1 MAEDLYQFYIDY
13 GTIALSDVI
22 PSMEEVIMNK
32 ILKQVHP
39 YEIYFSEYENRWC
52 TYIKDDSQLSGR
64 KRIARKQK
72 GALEKYLLEHYRT
85 QLNTVKTYTFESL
98 YEEFMRYKDSTTSKN
113 NVREYVKAYNRFYKD
128 DPIIKEDLTKIQVP
142 TLRMWLE
149 NNIRKHK
156 LNYKAYEKMAVVFNQ
171 LYKYAI
177 GMEYIDKNPFDRI
190 DVKSLGLFNAPKKN
204 KKKRVFSRLETKD
217 INEVAFED
225 FASKPYCVP
234 LAVLFTF
241 QTGLRISEVVALKK
255 NDIDLES
262 RTLRI
267 CRFERS
273 LQNVSDDYK
282 TLTNCEKVIVECDTK
297 GDFGERLVDLSDD
310 AIYIL
315 ELLYDYYESENLKS
329 EWLFVNKRGH
339 IHDRAMDLRI
349 RKYCRMIN
357 IDEKSLHKVRST
369 YISMLRAAGMSFE
382 KIQELVGHKSV
393 LTTIKHYLYDVEED
407 IENRRILNEGLNI
420 RTSA

>member
-1 MAEDLYQFYIDY
+1 MENELYLFFINC
-13 GTIALSDVI
+13 GIITLSDMI
-22 PSMEEVIMNK
+22 PSTEEDIMNK

-85 QLNTVKTYTFESL
+85 QLNTVKAYTFESL
-98 YEEFMRYKDSTTSKN
+98 YEEFMQYKDATTCKS
-113 NVREYVKAYNRFYKD
+113 NVKEYVKAYKRFYKD

-190 DVKSLGLFNAPKKN
+190 DAKSLGLFNAPKKN
-204 KKKRVFSRLETKD
+204 KKKRVFSKVETKD

-225 FASKPYCVP
+225 FANKPYCVP

-255 NDIDLES
+255 SDIDLES
-262 RTLRI
+262 RTIRI

-273 LQNVSDDYK
+273 LQNISDDYK

>member
-1 MAEDLYQFYIDY
+1 MANELYLFYINC
-13 GTIALSDVI
+13 GIITLSDVI
-22 PSMEEVIMNK
+22 SSTEEVIMNK

-98 YEEFMRYKDSTTSKN
+98 YVEFMQYKKATTSIT
-113 NVREYVKAYNRFYKD
+113 NVEEYVKAYNRFYKD
-128 DPIIKEDLTKIQVP
+128 DPIIKKDLSKIQVP

-149 NNIRKHK
+149 NNIREYK
-156 LNYKAYEKMAVVFNQ
+156 LNKKSYQKMAVVFNQ

-177 GMEYIDKNPFDRI
+177 QMEYIDENPFDRI
-190 DVKSLGLFNAPKKN
+190 DIRSLGLFNTPKKS

-225 FASKPYCVP
+225 FANKPYCVP
-234 LAVLFTF
+234 LAVLLTF
-241 QTGLRISEVVALKK
+241 QTGLRISEIVALKK
-255 NDIDLES
+255 SDIDLDS
-262 RTLRI
+262 KTLRV

-273 LQNVSDDYK
+273 QQNVSDDFQ
-282 TLTNCEKVIVECDTK
+282 TLTNCEKVIIECDTK
-297 GDFGERLVDLSDD
+297 GEYGERIVDLTDD

-339 IHDRAMDLRI
+339 IHNRAMDMRI
-349 RKYCRMIN
+349 KKYCRMIG
-357 IDEKSLHKVRST
+357 IEEKSLHKVRST
-369 YISMLRAAGMSFE
+369 YISMLRASGMSFE

>member
-1 MAEDLYQFYIDY
+1 MADELYQFYINY

-22 PSMEEVIMNK
+22 SSTEEVIMNK

-98 YEEFMRYKDSTTSKN
+98 YVEFMQYKDATTSIN
-113 NVREYVKAYNRFYKD
+113 NVKEYVKAYNRFYKND
-128 DPIIKEDLTKIQVP
+128 AIIKEDLTKIAVP

-149 NNIRKHK
+149 KNIREHK
-156 LNYKAYEKMAVVFNQ
+156 LNYKSYEKMAVVFNQ
-171 LYKYAI
+171 LYKYAVQ
-177 GMEYIDKNPFDRI
+177 MEYIDKNPFDKI
-190 DVKSLGLFNAPKKN
+190 DVRSLGLFNTSKKN
-204 KKKRVFSRLETKD
+204 KRKRVFLKSETKD
-217 INEVAFED
+217 IYKVAFED
-225 FASKPYCVP
+225 FANKPYCVP

-255 NDIDLES
+255 SDIDLES

-273 LQNVSDDYK
+273 FQNVSDDYE
-282 TLTNCEKVIVECDTK
+282 TLTNCEKVIIECDTK
-297 GDFGERLVDLSDD
+297 GDFGERIVDLSDD
-310 AIYIL
+310 AMYIL
-315 ELLYDYYESENLKS
+315 QLLYDYYESENIHS
-329 EWLFVNKRGH
+329 EWLFVNKKGH
-339 IHDRAMDLRI
+339 IHNRAMDLRI
-349 RKYCRMIN
+349 KKYCRLIG
-357 IDEKSLHKVRST
+357 IEEKSLHKVRST
-369 YISMLRAAGMSFE
+369 YISMLRASGMSFE

-393 LTTIKHYLYDVEED
+393 LTTIEHYLYDTEED
-407 IENRRILNEGLNI
+407 IENRRILNECLNI

>member
-1 MAEDLYQFYIDY
+1 MANELYLFYINC
-13 GTIALSDVI
+13 GIITMSDVI
-22 PSMEEVIMNK
+22 PSTEEVIMNK

-72 GALEKYLLEHYRT
+72 GALEKHLLEFYRT
-85 QLNTVKTYTFESL
+85 QLNTVKTYTFEGL
-98 YEEFMRYKDSTTSKN
+98 YEEFMQYKKATTSIN
-113 NVREYVKAYNRFYKD
+113 NVEEYVKAYNRFYKG
-128 DPIIKEDLTKIQVP
+128 DPITNEDLTKIAVP
-142 TLRMWLE
+142 TLRVWLE
-149 NNIRKHK
+149 KNIREHK

-177 GMEYIDKNPFDRI
+177 QMEYIDKNPFDRI
-190 DVKSLGLFNAPKKN
+190 DVRSLGLFNAPKKS

-225 FASKPYCVP
+225 FARKPYCVP

-255 NDIDLES
+255 SDIDLDS
-262 RTLRI
+262 KTLRV

-273 LQNVSDDYK
+273 LQNVSDDFR
-282 TLTNCEKVIVECDTK
+282 TLTNCEKVIIECDTK
-297 GDFGERLVDLSDD
+297 GEFGERLVDLTDD

-315 ELLYDYYESENLKS
+315 QLLYDYYESENMNS

-339 IHDRAMDLRI
+339 IHNRAMDLRI
-349 RKYCRMIN
+349 KKYCRMIG
-357 IDEKSLHKVRST
+357 IEEKSLHKVRST
-369 YISMLRAAGMSFE
+369 YISMLRASGMSFE